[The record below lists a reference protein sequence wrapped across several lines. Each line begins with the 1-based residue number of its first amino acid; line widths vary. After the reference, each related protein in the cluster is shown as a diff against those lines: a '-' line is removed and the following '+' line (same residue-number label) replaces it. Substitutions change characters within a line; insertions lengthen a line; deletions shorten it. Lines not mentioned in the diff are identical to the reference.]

1 MAYTGVVD
9 IPRARVVK
17 QPKSL
22 GFNFFSVLGTEASV
36 ACAKVAAAQTV
47 RGQVMPPVVHLAQPT
62 GSVYRVGRRVLAQT
76 SDTTAIMVAPE
87 WEFTRVSPPAA
98 RYWGSSSTIVRC
110 TVNWN
115 RGAQRAAVAGLS
127 ASSCWRCPVPRKRV

>member
-1 MAYTGVVD
+1 VLHDLPPLPPWARRFRSDALEEVMAYTGVVD

-22 GFNFFSVLGTEASV
+22 GFNFFSVLGTDASV

-87 WEFTRVSPPAA
+87 
-98 RYWGSSSTIVRC
+98 
-110 TVNWN
+110 
-115 RGAQRAAVAGLS
+115 
-127 ASSCWRCPVPRKRV
+127 